1 MITFADD
8 LFIIADNQ
16 TEAESA
22 INACKMLKNYGLNI
36 NFKKTQI
43 MSDREDM
50 KNVEKILDIKVTESI
65 KNIGIHLYC
74 DRPKLLTSVKAQ
86 VKKYMTYLKLRI
98 RSDNLDLARLIFSS
112 FYRSL
117 RFYYLTPIYAA
128 WAMTEEDID
137 KLETR
142 IMR

>member
-1 MITFADD
+1 
-8 LFIIADNQ
+8 
-16 TEAESA
+16 
-22 INACKMLKNYGLNI
+22 MLKNYGLNI

-50 KNVEKILDIKVTESI
+50 TNVEKILDIKVTESI

-86 VKKYMTYLKLRI
+86 VKKYMNYLKLRI
-98 RSDNLDLARLIFSS
+98 RSDNLDQVRLIFSA

-117 RFYYLTPIYAA
+117 LIYYLTPIFAA
-128 WAMTEEDID
+128 
-137 KLETR
+137 
-142 IMR
+142 